1 MAIFHL
7 STNAISRGKGKTV
20 VGACAYRTG
29 TKMVCERTGMVHD
42 YSKKRGI
49 MHTAG
54 FALDKRGDVIEHS
67 EHQKLWDGAERAE
80 TRKDART
87 GREII
92 INLPHEL
99 DSHHRQKLARDF
111 TKHIVSKFRV
121 GATLA
126 IHAPDPQGDQRN
138 HHAHILFTTREAL
151 FDAEQGFSFHD
162 KTVLELSNTK
172 LKALGL
178 ERTQEQIK
186 EIRKEWESICN
197 QALERAGVRE
207 RIDCR
212 SHADRGLKKVPSIK
226 MGWQATDMER
236 RGITTH
242 RGNINRAVK
251 EYNEAL
257 DIEIVDWLEHRAEK
271 QSADI
276 EITVPYSA
284 TAYRTQN
291 FFGEQVVASKFM
303 TGHHDMIDGHKM
315 ANGEIKILVNKEN
328 TISWAD
334 WDNDVPSIKLMKLI
348 NEQNDI
354 KQHIDEYISN
364 MHIYSNSRQE
374 QAPAPDPTP
383 VHEPTPAP
391 TPAPRKQEKDIN
403 NDFSFF

>member
-7 STNAISRGKGKTV
+7 STNAISRGKGKSV

-29 TKMVCERTGMVHD
+29 SKMTCERTGLTHD
-42 YSKKRGI
+42 YSRKKGI
-49 MHTAG
+49 MYTAG
-54 FALDKRGDVIEHS
+54 FALDKRGDIIEHS

-111 TKHIVSKFRV
+111 TKHIVNKFKV

-212 SHADRGLKKVPSIK
+212 SHKDRGLEQLPTVK

-236 RGITTH
+236 KDIRTYKGD
-242 RGNINRAVK
+242 INRAIK

-271 QSADI
+271 QVDDI

-284 TAYRTQN
+284 TAYHVEN
-291 FFGEQVVASKFM
+291 FFGEQVLESRFM
-303 TGHHDMIDGHKM
+303 TGHHDMIGKHKL
-315 ANGEIKILVNKEN
+315 ANGEIKVLANRDN
-328 TISWAD
+328 MISWAD
-334 WDNDVPSIKLMKLI
+334 WDDDVASVKLMRLI

-354 KQHIDEYISN
+354 KQHIDDYVDNI
-364 MHIYSNSRQE
+364 HIYSS
-374 QAPAPDPTP
+374 PAPDPASASKPAP
-383 VHEPTPAP
+383 VHEPAPAP
-391 TPAPRKQEKDIN
+391 APSPRKQEKDIN